1 MQNERRKFPRIK
13 VKYKIIIVCEGKV
26 LYGAP
31 EDYVFH
37 TVTDNLCEA
46 GLMVKLERRLSE
58 AAIVK
63 LSLFI
68 TEDIPLKCKGSVAW
82 TKKVNPENT
91 KPDIFETGIR
101 FIELDYAEQEKI
113 GNLVESFIKKK

>member
-1 MQNERRKFPRIK
+1 MRNERRKFPRIK

-37 TVTDNLCEA
+37 TFTDNLCEA
-46 GLMVKLERRLSE
+46 GLMVRLERRLSE

-68 TEDIPLKCKGSVAW
+68 TEDTPLKCKGSVAW

-113 GNLVESFIKKK
+113 GNLVKSFLKK